1 MTTIRKIVT
10 SKVDGNSA
18 DTNDTNEIRPFG
30 EIAVYL
36 NTEPNPDKLTL
47 MMFDGTRTH
56 MKSMVLAP
64 GRLYGSDA
72 DSGDGNGRDTI
83 KLIPDASLS
92 DYTGNDQ
99 YLIIDP
105 TSGEPGHIHIRAGGI
120 QDQSTADLYL
130 GAEQTFVRVSD
141 TTDNVVIRTS
151 TLGEGVTPHT
161 WTFDNTG
168 DLTLPNNAVIRTDG
182 SNVEV
187 GNVTN
192 FNVEASGVVN
202 IYTDTNGETPFQWQ
216 FSADGSLTIPGDIR
230 SEGNINIDINLS
242 DSTLQRWQFG
252 EDGELT
258 LPDGSVFTG
267 TGSIGFKNNSIYD
280 LAGMIISNSNQTTFP
295 TAEITI
301 PSNASGSAVVIT
313 NNLKGWA
320 FENDGSLT
328 VPGDIQSDSDISVRI
343 NRGDSTQ
350 RVWRFGNDG
359 DLTLPGNFVKLEID
373 EANPSGGLVV
383 SVDAGVPGYESKSL
397 YKFGRSGQFTSRAIS
412 VTDANGVRV
421 GGLTGDSYG
430 PILGSTT
437 DKEVWVSTDGQHLWR
452 FTADRDFVLPY
463 GGGNI
468 RSEGNINIDINLS
481 DSTLRRWQFG
491 EDGDLIV
498 PGSIQNGNSKLEF
511 NTGGATNLTLAVGDL
526 SWRID
531 SDGFLHAPNQRFI
544 RFYDE
549 QGAINGAIGGDN
561 LDHVV
566 FGAGENKGIK
576 VFTDDATNLWIFGT
590 DGSLTF
596 PGGMTIETEYG
607 GAPTLVV
614 DGKEHTVEIRA
625 DEYILIG
632 YNNSSGNVYIGNQ
645 TSGQVDIVSNKFRVL
660 APAPSSSTGAVGD
673 QLGQVAFNGSYIY
686 YCTADYTNGASNI
699 WKRVAWSGDTW

>member
-1 MTTIRKIVT
+1 VANGGDLGSAAKPWKSLYVSSSTIYIGTTSLGVDSQGNLLVGGQAVADVGTAAWANITGKPTFASVATSGAYADLTGQPTIPTSFDRLSNSGDEVVLVGGANPYVT
-10 SKVDGNSA
+10 FPAITGGDQLIIQGAEVSSVSGSLALTSQDNL
-18 DTNDTNEIRPFG
+18 NI
-30 EIAVYL
+30 IA
-36 NTEPNPDKLTL
+36 NGS
-47 MMFDGTRTH
+47 GT
-56 MKSMVLAP
+56 AP
-64 GRLYGSDA
+64 GGSK
-72 DSGDGNGRDTI
+72 N
-83 KLIPDASLS
+83 
-92 DYTGNDQ
+92 
-99 YLIIDP
+99 
-105 TSGEPGHIHIRAGGI
+105 
-120 QDQSTADLYL
+120 
-130 GAEQTFVRVSD
+130 
-141 TTDNVVIRTS
+141 
-151 TLGEGVTPHT
+151 
-161 WTFDNTG
+161 WT
-168 DLTLPNNAVIRTDG
+168 
-182 SNVEV
+182 
-187 GNVTN
+187 
-192 FNVEASGVVN
+192 
-202 IYTDTNGETPFQWQ
+202 